1 MPIERIKK
9 YIKKI
14 IKVKNG
20 GKGFLLDFTVN
31 KYKLVTVT
39 KVGIHFTPP
48 LSCPN
53 CNHVL
58 PLLFL
63 STCPHPPV
71 SEMLLLLLLLF
82 SSQRAQ
88 ADVAPNGE
96 TKTCPIGTAASKG
109 CDFEIKMV
117 QQPQDKHWTR
127 ISIHDPHSHGLS
139 MYLRLDIVNVDVIN
153 SSLEE
158 TKAKNLTIMLA
169 QVRNVTEDE
178 AGNPMC
184 TTKNMQRQSM
194 TKQSTF
200 ILKADNYPN
209 GMCVR
214 VSQKEDDQD
223 DQIKH
228 NNKDI
233 SLTVTIKKN
242 SDTKDYLFGSAMTFG
257 VYGGFFVGFILLW

>member
-1 MPIERIKK
+1 
-9 YIKKI
+9 
-14 IKVKNG
+14 
-20 GKGFLLDFTVN
+20 
-31 KYKLVTVT
+31 
-39 KVGIHFTPP
+39 
-48 LSCPN
+48 
-53 CNHVL
+53 
-58 PLLFL
+58 
-63 STCPHPPV
+63 
-71 SEMLLLLLLLF
+71 MLLLLLLLF

-88 ADVAPNGE
+88 ADVAPKGE
-96 TKTCPIGTAASKG
+96 TKTCTIGTAASKG
-109 CDFEIKMV
+109 CDFEIKMDMV
-117 QQPQDKHWTR
+117 QPAQDKQWTR
-127 ISIHDPHSHGLS
+127 IPIHDPHSHGLS

-158 TKAKNLTIMLA
+158 TKAKNLTVMLA

-214 VSQKEDDQD
+214 VSPKEDDQD

-257 VYGGFFVGFILLW
+257 VYGGFFVGFLLLW